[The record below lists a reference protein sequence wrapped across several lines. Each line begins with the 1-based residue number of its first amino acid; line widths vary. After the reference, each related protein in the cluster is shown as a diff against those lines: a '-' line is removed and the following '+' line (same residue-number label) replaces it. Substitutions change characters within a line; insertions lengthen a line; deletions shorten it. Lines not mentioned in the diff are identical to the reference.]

1 MAGFKKLMQD
11 AGTYRKEYDVAL
23 KNLTRMQRQYDAL
36 EKKFA
41 EDGYPFEVETE
52 QGTKK
57 APIVTTL
64 EALRRDILAY
74 MNALGFTP
82 LGMKRMEAAAGAGA
96 RKEEQKDPLAA
107 LLEQIAAD
115 SS

>member
-1 MAGFKKLMQD
+1 MASFKRLMQD
-11 AGTYRKEYDVAL
+11 AGTYRKEYDQAL
-23 KNLTRMQRQYDAL
+23 KNLTQMQKQYDVL
-36 EKKFA
+36 SKKFA
-41 EDGYPFEVETE
+41 DAGYPFEVETE

-82 LGMKRMEAAAGAGA
+82 MGMKRLEGDRGQGGK
-96 RKEEQKDPLAA
+96 KEEKDPLAA

>member
-1 MAGFKKLMQD
+1 MASFKRMMQD
-11 AGTYRKEYDVAL
+11 AGTYRKEYDQAL
-23 KNLTRMQRQYDAL
+23 KNLTQMQKQYETL
-36 EKKFA
+36 SKKFA
-41 EDGYPFEVETE
+41 EAGYPFEVQTE

-82 LGMKRMEAAAGAGA
+82 LGMRRVEGQAANQ
-96 RKEEQKDPLAA
+96 KKTDEKDPLEE
-107 LLEQIAAD
+107 LLAQIAGD

>member
-1 MAGFKKLMQD
+1 MASFKKLMQE
-11 AGTYRKEYDVAL
+11 AGTYRKDYDVAL
-23 KNLTRMQRQYDAL
+23 KNLTRMQKQYDVL

-41 EDGYPFEVETE
+41 EAGYPFEVDTE

-57 APIVTTL
+57 APIVTTM

-82 LGMKRMEAAAGAGA
+82 MGAKRLEAATHKPAQQ
-96 RKEEQKDPLAA
+96 EEKDPFAEMLAK
-107 LLEQIAAD
+107 IAGD

>member
-1 MAGFKKLMQD
+1 MASFKRMMQD
-11 AGTYRKEYDVAL
+11 AGTYRKEYDQAL
-23 KNLTRMQRQYDAL
+23 KNLTQMQKQYETL
-36 EKKFA
+36 SKKFEEA
-41 EDGYPFEVETE
+41 GYPFEVQTE

-82 LGMKRMEAAAGAGA
+82 LGMKRLDSQMTHGKPA
-96 RKEEQKDPLAA
+96 EEKDPLEE
-107 LLEQIAAD
+107 LLEKIAAD

>member
-1 MAGFKKLMQD
+1 MANFKKLMQK
-11 AGTYRKEYDVAL
+11 AGTYREEYDTAL

-82 LGMKRMEAAAGAGA
+82 LGMKRMEAASSQPGK
-96 RKEEQKDPLAA
+96 KEDKDPLAA
-107 LLEQIAAD
+107 MLEKWAAD

>member
-1 MAGFKKLMQD
+1 MASFKRLMVE
-11 AGTYRKEYDVAL
+11 AGTYRKEYDQAL
-23 KNLTRMQRQYDAL
+23 KNLTRMQKQYDVL

-41 EDGYPFEVETE
+41 EEGYPFEVDTE
-52 QGTKK
+52 AGTKK

-82 LGMKRMEAAAGAGA
+82 MGMKRMAAGKAGGA
-96 RKEEQKDPLAA
+96 KQSEQDPFAE
-107 LLEQIAAD
+107 LLEKIAAD

>member
-1 MAGFKKLMQD
+1 MASFKKLMQK
-11 AGTYRKEYDVAL
+11 AGTYREEYDTAL
-23 KNLTRMQRQYDAL
+23 KNLTRMQKQYDAL

-82 LGMKRMEAAAGAGA
+82 LGMKRMEAALYQPGK
-96 RKEEQKDPLAA
+96 KEDKDPLAA
-107 LLEQIAAD
+107 MLEKWAAD

>member
-1 MAGFKKLMQD
+1 MPSFKKMMIN
-11 AGTYRKEYDVAL
+11 AGTYREEYETAL
-23 KNLTRMQRQYDAL
+23 RNLTRMQRQYDKL
-36 EKKFA
+36 EKQFA
-41 EDGYPFEVETE
+41 DGGYPFEVETE
-52 QGTKK
+52 QGSKK

-82 LGMKRMEAAAGAGA
+82 LGLKRMEAAA
-96 RKEEQKDPLAA
+96 RQNERTQEKDPFAAA
-107 LLEQIAAD
+107 LEKLVAD

>member
-1 MAGFKKLMQD
+1 MASFKRLMQD
-11 AGTYRKEYDVAL
+11 AGTYRKEYDQAI
-23 KNLTRMQRQYDAL
+23 KNLTQMQKQYDVL
-36 EKKFA
+36 SKKFA
-41 EDGYPFEVETE
+41 DAGYPFEVETE

-82 LGMKRMEAAAGAGA
+82 MGMKRLEGDKPQSG
-96 RKEEQKDPLAA
+96 KKDEKDPLAA

>member
-1 MAGFKKLMQD
+1 MAGFKKLMMD
-11 AGTYRKEYDVAL
+11 AGTYRKEYDQAL
-23 KNLTRMQRQYDAL
+23 KNLTGMQKQYDAL
-36 EKKFA
+36 YKKFA
-41 EDGYPFEVETE
+41 AAGYPFEVDTE

-64 EALRRDILAY
+64 ESLRRDILAY

-96 RKEEQKDPLAA
+96 KKEEEKDPLAVM
-107 LLEQIAAD
+107 LEKWAAD

>member
-1 MAGFKKLMQD
+1 MASFKKLMQE
-11 AGTYRKEYDVAL
+11 AGTYRKEYDTAL
-23 KNLTRMQRQYDAL
+23 KNLTRMQKQYDVL
-36 EKKFA
+36 EKRFA
-41 EDGYPFEVETE
+41 EEGYPYYEHTE

-64 EALRRDILAY
+64 EALRRDILSY

-82 LGMKRMEAAAGAGA
+82 QGMKRMAAQPI
-96 RKEEQKDPLAA
+96 REDEEKDPFVAM
-107 LLEQIAAD
+107 LEQMAAD

>member
-1 MAGFKKLMQD
+1 MASFKRMMQD
-11 AGTYRKEYDVAL
+11 AGTYRKEYDQAL
-23 KNLTRMQRQYDAL
+23 KNLTQMQKQYETL
-36 EKKFA
+36 SKKFA
-41 EDGYPFEVETE
+41 EAGYPFEVQTE

-82 LGMKRMEAAAGAGA
+82 LGMKRLDSQMTHGKPA
-96 RKEEQKDPLAA
+96 EEKDPLEE
-107 LLEQIAAD
+107 LLEKIAAD

>member
-1 MAGFKKLMQD
+1 MASFKKLMQD
-11 AGTYRKEYDVAL
+11 AGTYRKEYDQAI
-23 KNLTRMQRQYDAL
+23 KNLTQMQKQYDVL
-36 EKKFA
+36 K
-41 EDGYPFEVETE
+41 

-82 LGMKRMEAAAGAGA
+82 MGMKRLEGDKGQGGK
-96 RKEEQKDPLAA
+96 KEEKDPLAA

>member
-1 MAGFKKLMQD
+1 MASFKKMMQR
-11 AGTYRKEYDVAL
+11 AGTYREEYETAL

-41 EDGYPFEVETE
+41 EAGYPYEVDTE

-82 LGMKRMEAAAGAGA
+82 IGMKRMDTASSPPEK
-96 RKEEQKDPLAA
+96 REEKDPLASM
-107 LLEQIAAD
+107 LEKWAAD

>member
-1 MAGFKKLMQD
+1 MASFKRMMQD
-11 AGTYRKEYDVAL
+11 AGTYRKEYDQAL
-23 KNLTRMQRQYDAL
+23 KNLTQMQKQYDEL
-36 EKKFA
+36 SKRFA
-41 EDGYPFEVETE
+41 KAGYPFEVQTE

-82 LGMKRMEAAAGAGA
+82 LGMKRLDSQMTHGKTA
-96 RKEEQKDPLAA
+96 EEKDPLEE
-107 LLEQIAAD
+107 LLEKIAAD

>member
-1 MAGFKKLMQD
+1 MASFKKMMGA
-11 AGTYRKEYDVAL
+11 AGTYRKEYDPAI
-23 KNLTRMQRQYDAL
+23 KNLTRMQKQYDVL

-41 EDGYPFEVETE
+41 AAGYPFEVETE

-82 LGMKRMEAAAGAGA
+82 MGMKRLEGEKQTSGK
-96 RKEEQKDPLAA
+96 KEEKDPLAA
-107 LLEQIAAD
+107 LLEQIAAG
-115 SS
+115 SG

>member
-1 MAGFKKLMQD
+1 MASFKRLMME
-11 AGTYRKEYDVAL
+11 AGTYRKDYDTAL
-23 KNLTRMQRQYDAL
+23 KNLTRMQKQYDVL

-41 EDGYPFEVETE
+41 EAGYPFEVDTE

-82 LGMKRMEAAAGAGA
+82 MGMKRLEAAAHGPA
-96 RKEEQKDPLAA
+96 KTEEKDPFAEM
-107 LLEQIAAD
+107 LERIAAD
-115 SS
+115 SG

>member
-1 MAGFKKLMQD
+1 MASFKKLMQE
-11 AGTYRKEYDVAL
+11 AGTYRKEYDTAL
-23 KNLTRMQRQYDAL
+23 KNLTRMQKQYDVL

-41 EDGYPFEVETE
+41 EGGYIFYEHTE

-82 LGMKRMEAAAGAGA
+82 QGMKRMQAPPSRED
-96 RKEEQKDPLAA
+96 EEKDPFVA
-107 LLEQIAAD
+107 LLEKMAAD

>member
-1 MAGFKKLMQD
+1 MASFKKLMQE
-11 AGTYRKEYDVAL
+11 AGTYRKDYDTAL
-23 KNLTRMQRQYDAL
+23 KNLTRMQKQYDVL

-41 EDGYPFEVETE
+41 EDGYPFEVDTE

-82 LGMKRMEAAAGAGA
+82 MGMKRLEGEKPAAGK
-96 RKEEQKDPLAA
+96 KEEKDPFAA